1 MQGRI
6 IKGVAGFYYVH
17 IPQKG
22 LYECRAKGIFRKE
35 NKKPLVG
42 DGVRIC
48 ILDEK
53 DQEGSIQEIL
63 PRRNQLIRPAVA
75 NVDQALLVFAM
86 EDPKPNLMLL
96 DRFLVMMGKV
106 QIPACLCFNKA
117 DLSSQKERERVAGIY
132 AGSGCP
138 VVFTSTR
145 TGAGIKGPGGLDAL
159 LEGKTTV
166 VAGPSGVGK
175 SSLANQLQREVQM
188 ETGTV
193 SKKLKKGRHTT
204 RHSQLIPVRVDTY
217 LVDTP
222 GFSSLYLDA
231 IEKEELRFYFPE
243 FEGYEGQCRFQG
255 CVHVSEPGCA
265 VRQALEEEK
274 ISVSRYE
281 DYLDLFDEIKN
292 KRRY

>member
-1 MQGRI
+1 MQGKI

-17 IPQKG
+17 VPQEG
-22 LYECRAKGIFRKE
+22 IYECRAKGIFRKE

-42 DGVRIC
+42 DGVCIC
-48 ILDEK
+48 VLDEK
-53 DQEGSIQEIL
+53 DREGSIQEIL

-75 NVDQALLVFAM
+75 NVDQALLVFSLD
-86 EDPKPNLMLL
+86 DPKPNHMLL
-96 DRFLVMMGKV
+96 DRFLVMMGKA
-106 QIPACLCFNKA
+106 QIPACLCFSKA
-117 DLSSQKERERVAGIY
+117 DLGGQEEMDRVAKIY

-138 VVFTSTR
+138 VIFTSTR
-145 TGAGIKGPGGLDAL
+145 TGKGVKELDRL

-175 SSLANQLQREVQM
+175 SSLANQLQKEIQM

-204 RHSQLIPVRVDTY
+204 RHSQLIPVRENTY

-231 IEKEELRFYFPE
+231 IEKEELRFYFLE
-243 FEGYEGQCRFQG
+243 FEKYEGQCRFQG
-255 CVHVSEPGCA
+255 CVHISEPGCA
-265 VRQALEEEK
+265 VRQALEEGE
-274 ISVSRYE
+274 ISLSRYE
-281 DYLDLFDEIKN
+281 DYRDLFNELKN

>member
-6 IKGVAGFYYVH
+6 IKGIAGFYYVH

-22 LYECRAKGIFRKE
+22 IYECRAKGIFRKE

-42 DGVRIC
+42 DSVRIS

-53 DQEGSIQEIL
+53 DWEGSIREIM

-75 NVDQALLVFAM
+75 NVDQALLVFALD
-86 EDPKPNLMLL
+86 DPKFDHMLL
-96 DRFLVMMGKV
+96 SRFLVMMAKA

-117 DLSSQKERERVAGIY
+117 DLGGREEMDRVAAIY

-138 VVFTSTR
+138 VLFTSTR
-145 TGAGIKGPGGLDAL
+145 TGEGVGGLDEL

-166 VAGPSGVGK
+166 MAGPSGVGK
-175 SSLANQLQREVQM
+175 SSLTNLLQKEIQM
-188 ETGTV
+188 ETGEV
-193 SKKLKKGRHTT
+193 SRKLKKGRHTT
-204 RHSQLIPVRVDTY
+204 RHSQLIPVRRDTY

-231 IEKEELRFYFPE
+231 IEKEGLRFYFPE
-243 FEGYEGQCRFQG
+243 FEKYEGQCRFQG
-255 CVHVSEPGCA
+255 CVHVSEPGCM
-265 VRQALEEEK
+265 VRQALEEGK
-274 ISVSRYE
+274 IDISRYE
-281 DYLDLFDEIKN
+281 DYLELFNGLKN

>member
-6 IKGVAGFYYVH
+6 IKGVGGFYYVY

-42 DGVRIC
+42 DEVRIEV
-48 ILDEK
+48 LDEK
-53 DQEGSIQEIL
+53 DREGSIQEIL
-63 PRRNQLIRPAVA
+63 PRKNQLIRPAVA

-86 EDPKPNLMLL
+86 EDPRPNYLLL
-96 DRFLVMMGKV
+96 DRFLVMMGIAQV
-106 QIPACLCFNKA
+106 PACLCFNKA
-117 DLSSQKERERVAGIY
+117 DLCGSREREQVAGTY
-132 AGSGCP
+132 GGSGCP

-145 TGAGIKGPGGLDAL
+145 TGDGITGAEGLDRL

-175 SSLANQLQREVQM
+175 SSLANLLQKDVQM
-188 ETGTV
+188 ETGEV

-204 RHSQLIPVRVDTY
+204 RHSQLIPLRAETY

-231 IEKEELRFYFPE
+231 IEKEELRFYFQE
-243 FEGYEGQCRFQG
+243 FQEYEGKCRFQG
-255 CVHVSEPGCA
+255 CVHISEPGCF
-265 VRQALEEEK
+265 VRRALEDGK
-274 ISVSRYE
+274 ISASRYE
-281 DYLDLFDEIKN
+281 DYLDLFDELKN